1 MRAKAEDGTHTLM
14 KGDEAVETENGRR
27 YALLL
32 AFRRVRDLN
41 FGDVVA
47 MDMHDRFSLRSLC

>member
-1 MRAKAEDGTHTLM
+1 M
-14 KGDEAVETENGRR
+14 KGDEGIKTENDRG
-27 YALLL
+27 YALLF

-47 MDMHDRFSLRSLC
+47 KDMYD

>member
-1 MRAKAEDGTHTLM
+1 MLIGIFILFHHVRWLTLM
-14 KGDEAVETENGRR
+14 KGNEVVETENDRR
-27 YALLL
+27 NALLL

-47 MDMHDRFSLRSLC
+47 MDMHD